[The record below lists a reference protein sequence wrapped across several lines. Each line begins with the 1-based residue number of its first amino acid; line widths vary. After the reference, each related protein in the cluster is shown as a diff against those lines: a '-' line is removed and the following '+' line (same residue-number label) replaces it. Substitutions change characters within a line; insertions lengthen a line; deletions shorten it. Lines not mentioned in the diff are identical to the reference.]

1 MDNGSEKT
9 DDGSTT
15 TWGRVASALA
25 GVLTVLMLTPF
36 NPVMPIAGVDGSWTY
51 AMNVATAEH
60 LRFGKDIVFTFGPW
74 ASVYTRAYYPATD
87 GLMMGGSLLI
97 AIAFFMGL
105 LALVAPRR
113 RPLLLLAPLVL
124 ALVWSPWWNGWRDA
138 VLLLVPLLLP
148 FVVMR
153 GVQRGRPFVATVCIV
168 AAASAILPL
177 VKGNISLMVAVATAI
192 ALVLSWRSSPRIAVM
207 IVVVQLLTLVAAWWI
222 AGQRLVDLP
231 GYFLAQAP
239 IISGYTDA
247 MSVGGRWFGLVVFTV
262 LGAVLLGIAALCG
275 RRQHW
280 YIPVLVAVYLFITFK
295 SGFVRQDEHHA
306 LVSAAALA
314 WVGLVL
320 LLGPGSGD
328 GRGIVAFSGG
338 LLGWGLITSAC
349 VSLAPDASIARLAEA
364 VYNPVQG
371 AWWRVAQPDV
381 LPAKFRKEVSL
392 IGARPPF
399 AGYTGTADVYPWDLA
414 PLLAAGSDWTP
425 RPVPQ
430 SYSAFTPAL
439 VTANAAHLARNPPAR
454 VYFNTY
460 PIDNRYP
467 ATEDGASWLSLL
479 GSYSPLK
486 LDGDYAVLE
495 RTGPPRPALVPAAP
509 VKVDAVL
516 GQEIGVV
523 GWDHP
528 VWVTMDIRPTLAG
541 KVFSTLF
548 KAPKLSLRVRYEDNT
563 TADFRLIAGMTKT
576 GFLLSPTVADAS
588 DFIALASSHRED
600 LLGKRKVVALGVVGE
615 SGTRFLWNL
624 DYGVTFAR
632 LDIPVSAAA
641 DAALA
646 GPWKQS
652 VVPDAY
658 PAGGDCNID
667 DVDGRPATTAAMDV
681 AAGTRMI
688 RGWAAIDGRTGKPN
702 GGAALLVTGRDL
714 TTHLLP
720 THRVSRPDVAG
731 YFKQP
736 ALDYA
741 GFEAYVDARRLPP
754 DAQIRVVQHDGTRYL
769 LCTPAMLT
777 VHRTDDV
784 GVALP

>member
-153 GVQRGRPFVATVCIV
+153 GGQRGRPFVATVCIV

-399 AGYTGTADVYPWDLA
+399 AGYTGTAKLFRVHARP
-414 PLLAAGSDWTP
+414 GHCQCGTP
-425 RPVPQ
+425 GPQ
-430 SYSAFTPAL
+430 SAGKGLLQHLSDRQPLSRHRGWRQLAFIAGKLFAPQAGRRL
-439 VTANAAHLARNPPAR
+439 C
-454 VYFNTY
+454 
-460 PIDNRYP
+460 
-467 ATEDGASWLSLL
+467 GA
-479 GSYSPLK
+479 GAY
-486 LDGDYAVLE
+486 
-495 RTGPPRPALVPAAP
+495 RPAPAC
-509 VKVDAVL
+509 
-516 GQEIGVV
+516 
-523 GWDHP
+523 
-528 VWVTMDIRPTLAG
+528 
-541 KVFSTLF
+541 
-548 KAPKLSLRVRYEDNT
+548 
-563 TADFRLIAGMTKT
+563 T
-576 GFLLSPTVADAS
+576 GARRA
-588 DFIALASSHRED
+588 
-600 LLGKRKVVALGVVGE
+600 GE
-615 SGTRFLWNL
+615 SGCRIGTGNWC
-624 DYGVTFAR
+624 GR
-632 LDIPVSAAA
+632 LGSPGLGHHGHSAHPCRQSVFNTVQGAQ
-641 DAALA
+641 ALA
-646 GPWKQS
+646 ES
-652 VVPDAY
+652 
-658 PAGGDCNID
+658 
-667 DVDGRPATTAAMDV
+667 
-681 AAGTRMI
+681 
-688 RGWAAIDGRTGKPN
+688 
-702 GGAALLVTGRDL
+702 ALRRQ
-714 TTHLLP
+714 H
-720 THRVSRPDVAG
+720 HR
-731 YFKQP
+731 
-736 ALDYA
+736 
-741 GFEAYVDARRLPP
+741 
-754 DAQIRVVQHDGTRYL
+754 
-769 LCTPAMLT
+769 
-777 VHRTDDV
+777 
-784 GVALP
+784 